1 MTNKYPDFPDNKNLK
16 KYIKEHIVD
25 MDNKELVKKLYNK
38 NMPEIIVD
46 YTKQEEGEV
55 KINPFFLTQI
65 IITLLYIYF

>member
-1 MTNKYPDFPDNKNLK
+1 
-16 KYIKEHIVD
+16 
-25 MDNKELVKKLYNK
+25 
-38 NMPEIIVD
+38 MPEIIVD